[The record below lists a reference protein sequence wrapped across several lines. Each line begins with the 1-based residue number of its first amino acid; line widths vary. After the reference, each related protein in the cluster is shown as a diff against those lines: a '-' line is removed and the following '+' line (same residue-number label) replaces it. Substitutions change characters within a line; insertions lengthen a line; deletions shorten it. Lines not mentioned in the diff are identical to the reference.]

1 MFKVSI
7 RRKFSFLLVFFVIFT
22 YDNSELRFVSNRCGG
37 LLLVFEGRAYKLKH
51 TPQTEKILCGCSK
64 EYSQCTTCIKIRCR
78 VAMCINLEV
87 TDAISKKDH
96 VDSSFH

>member
-1 MFKVSI
+1 
-7 RRKFSFLLVFFVIFT
+7 
-22 YDNSELRFVSNRCGG
+22 LRFVSNSCGG

-64 EYSQCTTCIKIRCR
+64 EYYQG
-78 VAMCINLEV
+78 AMCINLEV

-96 VDSSFH
+96 VDSSFQ